1 MVSKN
6 MSGKKKKK
14 TEGKKGREGEKERDR
29 DRDREAQL
37 IYGSK
42 GENSISEELLYSS
55 RRNWVLL
62 V

>member
-1 MVSKN
+1 MVSRT
-6 MSGKKKKK
+6 MSGKRKKKA
-14 TEGKKGREGEKERDR
+14 GKKGREGGKERDR

-37 IYGSK
+37 IYCSK
-42 GENSISEELLYSS
+42 GEQDILEELLYSS